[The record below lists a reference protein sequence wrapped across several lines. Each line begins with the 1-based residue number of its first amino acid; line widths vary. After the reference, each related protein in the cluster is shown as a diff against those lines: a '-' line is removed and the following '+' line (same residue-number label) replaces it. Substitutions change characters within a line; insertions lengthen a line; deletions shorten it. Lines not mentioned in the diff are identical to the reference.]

1 MSSSVK
7 VIAGVLLAVAIAL
20 AVSPAK
26 NGTPAPVYN
35 PAPRPML
42 TTGLVQPG
50 SGHITPTD
58 AILLQES
65 FDGTAF
71 PPPGWTRIITDTS
84 HTNGIYPAHWD
95 TFGVTYPGTLTPHT
109 APRCAGMWW
118 SWNTQQEWLITPS
131 IALTGGTSY
140 QLEWWTYGY
149 RGSINGDHFY
159 TKISTDGGST
169 WTALFDM
176 SALTPPDTGWDYW
189 TAPYQLDLTSYAG
202 QTVKIAW
209 HADDGT
215 GGPGVW
221 YAWGV
226 DDITVSSSGGGP
238 SGWLYHSSLPYGYMD
253 HAAISANGYVYVP
266 GGYSTSADSGK
277 AVVRG
282 DLSMHT
288 WSTQTSLP
296 MPLCN
301 GGAGIIGDTLYVCG
315 GYSYRPV
322 STVDT
327 LFKYSFNGNN
337 WTGAPGPFT
346 STTYN
351 WSPTVV
357 TCAGKLYYIS
367 GCNVPGATAPT
378 TQCWAY
384 TPGTGWASIANM
396 NQGRVFAQA
405 AVYHDTIWVMGGNAN
420 EVELTH
426 TEFYAPATNTWTV
439 NNSIFPQLPIP
450 LWAAASGV
458 SLGQFFVAAGATGG
472 NFSPMSYFYTPS
484 AHAWTDSVPVLTS
497 VYRTAGCGNSRDE
510 AMIVGGDQG
519 GFTGIDTVQYI
530 PSAAVSEGTP
540 ARAYNL
546 RLAVSPNPARGP
558 VAVRFNLP
566 RPGYVSAGIFDLNG
580 RLVRTLSDAALA
592 PGFHELSWNHT
603 DNRGRTVRSGTYL
616 CRVMMN
622 GASVSI
628 RAVVV
633 E

>member
-7 VIAGVLLAVAIAL
+7 VIAGVLLVVAIAL

-26 NGTPAPVYN
+26 NGSQAPAYN
-35 PAPRPML
+35 PNPQPTL

-50 SGHITPTD
+50 HGRVAPTD

-65 FDGTAF
+65 FDSTAF
-71 PPPGWTRIITDTS
+71 PPTGWTRIITDTS
-84 HTNGIYPAHWD
+84 HTGVNPAHWD
-95 TFGVTYPGTLTPHT
+95 TFGVSSTMTPHT

-118 SWNTQQEWLITPS
+118 SYNLQQEWLITPAIS
-131 IALTGGTSY
+131 LTGGTSY

-149 RGSINGDHFY
+149 RGSTHGDHYY

-176 SALTPPDTGWDYW
+176 SDLTTPPDTGWNYW
-189 TAPYQLDLTSYAG
+189 ATPYQLDISSYAG

-209 HADDGT
+209 HADEGT

-221 YAWGV
+221 WAWGV

-238 SGWLYHSSLPYGYMD
+238 SAWQFHSNMPQACMD
-253 HAAISANGYVYVP
+253 LAVASAPGQVYVAGSYAVTP
-266 GGYSTSADSGK
+266 DSGMTV
-277 AVVRG
+277 ARC
-282 DLSMHT
+282 DLSTHNWDAMT
-288 WSTQTSLP
+288 TLP
-296 MPLCN
+296 MPICN

-315 GYSYRPV
+315 GYSYRPLN
-322 STVDT
+322 TVDT
-327 LFKYSFNGNN
+327 LFKYSFSGSN
-337 WTGAPGPFT
+337 WTAGPGPFT

-384 TPGTGWASIANM
+384 TPGAGWASIANM

-405 AVYHDTIWVMGGNAN
+405 VAYHDTIWVMGGNADGT
-420 EVELTH
+420 ELTH
-426 TEFYAPATNTWTV
+426 TEFYAPTTNTWTV

-450 LWAAASGV
+450 LWGAASGV
-458 SLGQFFVAAGATGG
+458 ALGQFFVAAGASNSAFT
-472 NFSPMSYFYTPS
+472 PMSYFYTPS
-484 AHAWTDSVPVLTS
+484 AHAWTDSLPVLVS
-497 VYRTAGCGNSRDE
+497 LYRTAGCGNSQDE
-510 AMIVGGDQG
+510 AMIIGGDQG
-519 GFTGIDTVQYI
+519 GFIGNDTVQFI
-530 PSAAVSEGTP
+530 PSTAVSEAKLHAT
-540 ARAYNL
+540 YDL

-566 RPGYVSAGIFDLNG
+566 RPGNVSAGIFDLNG
-580 RLVRTLSDAALA
+580 RLVRTLAAGA
-592 PGFHELSWNHT
+592 MVPGFHQFTWNHT